1 MKNEKVIYFALGVA
15 SVWAYHK
22 FVKAIPGKTSNAA

>member
-1 MKNEKVIYFALGVA
+1 MMRHPVTYFALGVA

-22 FVKAIPGKTSNAA
+22 FVKPLPGGKMA

>member
-1 MKNEKVIYFALGVA
+1 MMRHPVTYFALGVA

-22 FVKAIPGKTSNAA
+22 FVKPLPSGKGQA